1 MLSWAVILVGK
12 SERRLWGCVSSSL
25 GLLNWLCYCRPVQ
38 GEGSARESGLWY
50 RRYGAFDYDPPP
62 RGWVFTAALSGEGD
76 LALDPPSLCF
86 SQRMPPPNHHYPFS
100 LTRPSHSLLSEVIFS
115 TIPFPLHPSVWPS
128 RESLILS
135 TLQICTL
142 FRHGMPTPLQC
153 LTLAPPPLL
162 PTQTLMFIRRYSAHQ
177 LHPTLSGLFR
187 SERTG
192 VAYDS
197 HTTE

>member
-1 MLSWAVILVGK
+1 MKA
-12 SERRLWGCVSSSL
+12 
-25 GLLNWLCYCRPVQ
+25 
-38 GEGSARESGLWY
+38 ARENLGFGIEDMEPSTMTLLLGAECSQLLSLEKVTWLWI
-50 RRYGAFDYDPPP
+50 PPP
-62 RGWVFTAALSGEGD
+62 CAFPSG
-76 LALDPPSLCF
+76 C
-86 SQRMPPPNHHYPFS
+86 PPPNHHYPFS

-187 SERTG
+187 SDRTG